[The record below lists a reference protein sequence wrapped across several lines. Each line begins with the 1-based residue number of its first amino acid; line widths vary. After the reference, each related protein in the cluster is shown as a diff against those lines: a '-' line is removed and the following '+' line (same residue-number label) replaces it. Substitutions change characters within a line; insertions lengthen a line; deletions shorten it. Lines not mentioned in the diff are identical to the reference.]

1 MNSSNTKKKWV
12 SSRIASK
19 KDTDTSKITNT
30 NIDTSKITN
39 TNIDTSTR
47 TNTST
52 NKYYKTKNTFNKT
65 PYKNKGLKQVIKI
78 SNLPDNITVQE
89 LNNLISEW
97 GNIGNINIKKYTY
110 SGTSNISAYID
121 FYNIDEANYFVKA
134 LDNTPFDY
142 MIIEVKLMD
151 FSTK

>member
-12 SSRIASK
+12 SSRNASK
-19 KDTDTSKITNT
+19 KDTDISTNT
-30 NIDTSKITN
+30 STDTSTN
-39 TNIDTSTR
+39 TDTSTR
-47 TNTST
+47 TN
-52 NKYYKTKNTFNKT
+52 KHYKTKNTFNKT
-65 PYKNKGLKQVIKI
+65 PYKNKGLKQVVKI

-110 SGTSNISAYID
+110 SGTSSISAYID